1 MARNLSVLQ
10 QLCTSVSE
18 TGRQKMVIQD
28 SDINNGNIV
37 DPMNKAFD
45 NGIYYG
51 LEYVLDELVRIKPR
65 SDNQITVD
73 WFGAADYFA

>member
-10 QLCTSVSE
+10 QFCTSVSE
-18 TGRQKMVIQD
+18 TGRQKMVNQD

-45 NGIYYG
+45 NGNFYG

-65 SDNQITVD
+65 PDNQITVD

>member
-1 MARNLSVLQ
+1 MARNLSALQ
-10 QLCTSVSE
+10 LFCTSVSE
-18 TGRQKMVIQD
+18 TGRQKMINQD
-28 SDINNGNIV
+28 SDIYNSNII

-45 NGIYYG
+45 NGNFYG

-65 SDNQITVD
+65 PDNQITVD